1 MLKVRLYFCT
11 EPDAELLL
19 KKATLARQS
28 LDTIYELVWE
38 SEFKNLIT
46 LGKLWLKLDRTQAPF
61 GISFKE
67 KRSHQTIAPGDIIDM
82 AGVFYMVMEV
92 GIRKIE
98 LQA

>member
-1 MLKVRLYFCT
+1 MRVRVYFCT

-19 KKATLARQS
+19 KKPTLARQS

-46 LGKLWLKLDRTQAPF
+46 LGRLWLKLDGMQAPF
-61 GISFKE
+61 GIPLKE
-67 KRSHQTIAPGDIIDM
+67 KRSHRTIAPGDIIDM

-92 GIRKIE
+92 GVRKIE